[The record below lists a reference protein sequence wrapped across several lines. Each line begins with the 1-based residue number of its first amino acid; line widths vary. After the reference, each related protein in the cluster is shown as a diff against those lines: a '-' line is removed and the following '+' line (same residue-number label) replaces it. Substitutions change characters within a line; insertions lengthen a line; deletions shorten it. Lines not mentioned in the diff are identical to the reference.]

1 MNNQR
6 RREIANIIISVESIC
21 MPVDIEDLEGVKSD
35 IEMVLMDEEM
45 AFDSM
50 PENLQGSYRGM
61 MSEEA
66 QDNMNEAID
75 LIDEFIS
82 DYEDY
87 EIDQIHDPKDD
98 EDDEDEEDENE
109 EDIESEIEDRLQD
122 LISEVVEYLEMAAE

>member
-6 RREIANIIISVESIC
+6 RKELANIIDAMETIL
-21 MPVDIEDLEGVKSD
+21 MPLDIEDLEGVKSD

-45 AFDSM
+45 AFESM
-50 PENLQGSYRGM
+50 PENLQYSMRGEA
-61 MSEEA
+61 SQEA

-75 LIDEFIS
+75 LIDEFIN

-87 EIDQIHDPKDD
+87 ETDQIHDP
-98 EDDEDEEDENE
+98 EDDEDENE
-109 EDIESEIEDRLQD
+109 KDIESEIEDRLQD

>member
-6 RREIANIIISVESIC
+6 RKELNNIAAAMENVH
-21 MPVDIEDLEGVKSD
+21 VDIEELERIKSD

-45 AFDSM
+45 AFESM
-50 PENLQGSYRGM
+50 PENLQYSMRGEA
-61 MSEEA
+61 SQEA

-87 EIDQIHDPKDD
+87 EIDQIHDS
-98 EDDEDEEDENE
+98 EDEEDENE
-109 EDIESEIEDRLQD
+109 EDVESEIEDRLQD
-122 LISEVVEYLEMAAE
+122 LISEVVEYLTMAAE

>member
-6 RREIANIIISVESIC
+6 RRELANIITTMESVC
-21 MPVDIEDLEGVKSD
+21 MPIDIADLEGIKSD
-35 IEMVLMDEEM
+35 IEFVLMDEEM
-45 AFDSM
+45 AFESM
-50 PENLQGSYRGM
+50 PEGLQYSMRGEA
-61 MSEEA
+61 SQEA

-87 EIDQIHDPKDD
+87 KIDQIHDP
-98 EDDEDEEDENE
+98 EDDEEN
-109 EDIESEIEDRLQD
+109 IESEIENRLQD

>member
-6 RREIANIIISVESIC
+6 RRELANIITTMESVC
-21 MPVDIEDLEGVKSD
+21 MPVDIADLEGIKSD
-35 IEMVLMDEEM
+35 IEFVLMDEEM
-45 AFDSM
+45 AFESM
-50 PENLQGSYRGM
+50 PENLQGSYRGE
-61 MSEEA
+61 MSQEA

-87 EIDQIHDPKDD
+87 ETNQTHDP
-98 EDDEDEEDENE
+98 EDDEDEDE
-109 EDIESEIEDRLQD
+109 EDIESEIEDMLQD

>member
-6 RREIANIIISVESIC
+6 RKELNNIAAAMENVST
-21 MPVDIEDLEGVKSD
+21 PVDIEELEGIKSD

-45 AFDSM
+45 AFESM
-50 PENLQGSYRGM
+50 PENLQYSMRGEA
-61 MSEEA
+61 SQEA

-87 EIDQIHDPKDD
+87 EADQIHDP
-98 EDDEDEEDENE
+98 EDDKDEE
-109 EDIESEIEDRLQD
+109 EDESEIEDRLQD

>member
-6 RREIANIIISVESIC
+6 RKELNNIVTAMENVST
-21 MPVDIEDLEGVKSD
+21 PVDIEELEGIKSD

-45 AFDSM
+45 AFESM
-50 PENLQGSYRGM
+50 PENLQYSMRGEA
-61 MSEEA
+61 SQEA

-82 DYEDY
+82 DYQDY
-87 EIDQIHDPKDD
+87 EIDQIHDP
-98 EDDEDEEDENE
+98 EEDENEDE

>member
-6 RREIANIIISVESIC
+6 RRELNNIAGKIGAICIPVNIVQLDFI
-21 MPVDIEDLEGVKSD
+21 KSN

-45 AFDSM
+45 AFENM
-50 PENLQGSYRGM
+50 PEGLQYSYRGE
-61 MSEEA
+61 MSQEA

-82 DYEDY
+82 DYQDY
-87 EIDQIHDPKDD
+87 EINQIHDFEDD
-98 EDDEDEEDENE
+98 ENEDEEDM
-109 EDIESEIEDRLQD
+109 ESEIEDRLQD

>member
-6 RREIANIIISVESIC
+6 RRELANIITTMESVC
-21 MPVDIEDLEGVKSD
+21 MPVDIADLEGIKSD
-35 IEMVLMDEEM
+35 IEFVLMDEEM
-45 AFDSM
+45 AFESM
-50 PENLQGSYRGM
+50 PENLQGSYRGE
-61 MSEEA
+61 MSQEA

-87 EIDQIHDPKDD
+87 ETNQIHDP
-98 EDDEDEEDENE
+98 EEDEDEDE
-109 EDIESEIEDRLQD
+109 EDIESEIKDRLQD

>member
-6 RREIANIIISVESIC
+6 RKELKNIVATIENIC
-21 MPVDIEDLEGVKSD
+21 TVNIEELEGIKSD

-45 AFDSM
+45 AFESM
-50 PENLQGSYRGM
+50 PENLQYSMRGEA
-61 MSEEA
+61 SQEA

-82 DYEDY
+82 NYEDY
-87 EIDQIHDPKDD
+87 EADQIHDP
-98 EDDEDEEDENE
+98 EDDEDENE
-109 EDIESEIEDRLQD
+109 EDTESEIEDRLQD

>member
-1 MNNQR
+1 MNKQR
-6 RREIANIIISVESIC
+6 RKELTNIASTMESIC
-21 MPVDIEDLEGVKSD
+21 MPVNIGELEGIKSN

-45 AFDSM
+45 AFENM
-50 PENLQGSYRGM
+50 PEGLQYSYRGE
-61 MSEEA
+61 MSQEA

-87 EIDQIHDPKDD
+87 EIDQIHDP
-98 EDDEDEEDENE
+98 EDDEDEDE
-109 EDIESEIEDRLQD
+109 EDIESEIEDRVQD

>member
-6 RREIANIIISVESIC
+6 RKELNNIVTAMENVST
-21 MPVDIEDLEGVKSD
+21 PVDIEELEGIKSD

-45 AFDSM
+45 AFESM
-50 PENLQGSYRGM
+50 PENLQYSMRGEA
-61 MSEEA
+61 SQEA

-82 DYEDY
+82 DYQDY
-87 EIDQIHDPKDD
+87 EIDQIHDS
-98 EDDEDEEDENE
+98 EEDEEEE
-109 EDIESEIEDRLQD
+109 EDESEIEDRLQD

>member
-1 MNNQR
+1 MNKQR
-6 RREIANIIISVESIC
+6 RKELANIVSAMENVSTPI
-21 MPVDIEDLEGVKSD
+21 DIEELEGIKSD

-50 PENLQGSYRGM
+50 PEGLQYSMRGE
-61 MSEEA
+61 MSQEA

-82 DYEDY
+82 EYEDY
-87 EIDQIHDPKDD
+87 ETDQIHDS
-98 EDDEDEEDENE
+98 EDDEDEDE
-109 EDIESEIEDRLQD
+109 EDIESKIEDRLQD

>member
-6 RREIANIIISVESIC
+6 RKELTNIASTMESVG
-21 MPVDIEDLEGVKSD
+21 MPIDIEELEGIKSD

-45 AFDSM
+45 AFESM
-50 PENLQGSYRGM
+50 PEGLQYSMRGEA
-61 MSEEA
+61 SQEA

-75 LIDEFIS
+75 AIDEFIS

-87 EIDQIHDPKDD
+87 ETDQIHDP
-98 EDDEDEEDENE
+98 EDDE

>member
-6 RREIANIIISVESIC
+6 RKELANIVIAMESVC
-21 MPVDIEDLEGVKSD
+21 MPVDIEELEGIKSD

-50 PENLQGSYRGM
+50 PEGLQYSMRGEA
-61 MSEEA
+61 SQEA

-82 DYEDY
+82 DYENY
-87 EIDQIHDPKDD
+87 ETDQIHDP
-98 EDDEDEEDENE
+98 EDEDEDE

>member
-6 RREIANIIISVESIC
+6 RKELTNIASTMESVF
-21 MPVDIEDLEGVKSD
+21 MPIDIEELEGIKSD

-45 AFDSM
+45 AFENM
-50 PENLQGSYRGM
+50 PEGLQYSYRGE
-61 MSEEA
+61 MSQEA

-75 LIDEFIS
+75 AIDEFIS

-87 EIDQIHDPKDD
+87 ETDQIHDP
-98 EDDEDEEDENE
+98 EDDE

>member
-6 RREIANIIISVESIC
+6 RRELANITTTMESVC
-21 MPVDIEDLEGVKSD
+21 MPVDIADLEGIKSD
-35 IEMVLMDEEM
+35 IEFVLMDEEM
-45 AFDSM
+45 AFESM
-50 PENLQGSYRGM
+50 PENLQGSYRGE
-61 MSEEA
+61 MSQEA

-75 LIDEFIS
+75 LIDEFIN

-87 EIDQIHDPKDD
+87 ETDQIHDP
-98 EDDEDEEDENE
+98 EEDEDEDE

>member
-6 RREIANIIISVESIC
+6 RKELTNIASTMESVC
-21 MPVDIEDLEGVKSD
+21 MPIDIEELEGIKSD

-50 PENLQGSYRGM
+50 PENLQYSMRGEA
-61 MSEEA
+61 SQEA

-87 EIDQIHDPKDD
+87 EIDQIHDP
-98 EDDEDEEDENE
+98 EDDEDENE

>member
-1 MNNQR
+1 MNKQR
-6 RREIANIIISVESIC
+6 RKELTNIASIMESVC
-21 MPVDIEDLEGVKSD
+21 MPIDIEELEGIKSD

-45 AFDSM
+45 AFESM
-50 PENLQGSYRGM
+50 PENLQGSYRGE
-61 MSEEA
+61 MSQDA

-82 DYEDY
+82 DYQDY
-87 EIDQIHDPKDD
+87 EIDQIHDP
-98 EDDEDEEDENE
+98 EDDEDENE

>member
-6 RREIANIIISVESIC
+6 RKELNNIAAAMENISMS
-21 MPVDIEDLEGVKSD
+21 VDIEELEGIKSD

-50 PENLQGSYRGM
+50 PENLQYSMRGEA
-61 MSEEA
+61 SQEA

-82 DYEDY
+82 DYQDY
-87 EIDQIHDPKDD
+87 EIDQIHDL
-98 EDDEDEEDENE
+98 EEDEDEE
-109 EDIESEIEDRLQD
+109 EDESEIEDRLQD
-122 LISEVVEYLEMAAE
+122 LISEVVEYLETAAE

>member
-6 RREIANIIISVESIC
+6 RRELANIITTMESVC
-21 MPVDIEDLEGVKSD
+21 MPIDIADLEGIKSD
-35 IEMVLMDEEM
+35 IEFVLMDEEM
-45 AFDSM
+45 AFESM
-50 PENLQGSYRGM
+50 PENLQGSYRGE
-61 MSEEA
+61 MSQEA

-87 EIDQIHDPKDD
+87 EADQIHDF
-98 EDDEDEEDENE
+98 EEDEE
-109 EDIESEIEDRLQD
+109 EDDVESEIEDRLQD